1 MRRYSLTFLILL
13 PLTIL
18 ISLPCSIKQ
27 DIKQLLG
34 ISVNASAQ
42 VEKSKINHNICV
54 YTSIQEKKSE
64 KQQQLNIKQK
74 QTCEHFLT
82 QSIVPTDLLLYQ
94 STGSDP
100 TRTKSSTPIFL
111 VYRTLII

>member
-54 YTSIQEKKSE
+54 YTSIQEKKA
-64 KQQQLNIKQK
+64 KNNN
-74 QTCEHFLT
+74 
-82 QSIVPTDLLLYQ
+82 
-94 STGSDP
+94 
-100 TRTKSSTPIFL
+100 SSTSSRSKLVNIFL
-111 VYRTLII
+111 LNL